1 MYKEVSCL
9 DIPFGRIV
17 YGRIVATNVLYQR
30 RLQRLGRF
38 VVIDLVAESF
48 CHRKFWLSE
57 SFVADI
63 LLTRFL
69 VTGHFRP

>member
-9 DIPFGRIV
+9 DVPFGRIV

-30 RLQRLGRF
+30 RLHRPRRF
-38 VVIDLVAESF
+38 VVTDLVAESF

-57 SFVADI
+57 
-63 LLTRFL
+63 RF
-69 VTGHFRP
+69 